1 MALLTAQNLARSFGP
16 VDIFDGI
23 TLSIPHNARIAIVGT
38 NGVGKT
44 TLLRILAGEDEPSE
58 GTVYRSKGLRVGYLP
73 QVAVHETNGTL
84 WSSCLVAFEELLAM
98 GDELKQLEL
107 AMQDPQCDPD
117 ILRRYGNLQHRFDL
131 MGGYT
136 YTARIRQTLAGLVL
150 RRATITVPWSSFP
163 VVSAP
168 APVWRVFCWKILIF
182 SFWTSPATTSISMLS
197 NGWKPTCATGMALW
211 SSFRMTAT
219 SSTRPPA

>member
-73 QVAVHETNGTL
+73 QVAVHETEGTL
-84 WSSCLVAFEELLAM
+84 WGSCLVAFEELLAM

-107 AMQDPQCDPD
+107 AMQDPHCDPD

-136 YTARIRQTLAGLVL
+136 YTARIRQTLAGLGFEESDHHRPL
-150 RRATITVPWSSFP
+150 EQ
-163 VVSAP
+163 
-168 APVWRVFCWKILIF
+168 
-182 SFWTSPATTSISMLS
+182 LS
-197 NGWKPTCATGMALW
+197 GI
-211 SSFRMTAT
+211 
-219 SSTRPPA
+219 